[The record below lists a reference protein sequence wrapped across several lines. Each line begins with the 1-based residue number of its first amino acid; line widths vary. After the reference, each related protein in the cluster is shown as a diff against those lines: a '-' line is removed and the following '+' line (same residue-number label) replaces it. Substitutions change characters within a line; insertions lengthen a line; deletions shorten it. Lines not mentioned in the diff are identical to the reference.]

1 MTKYILFCL
10 AVMLPAASPGAEWL
24 DGRVV
29 AVVDGDTLS
38 VDVPGRGYLQV
49 RLAWADAPD
58 RLQDHGEAARAS
70 LGALAA
76 GQSVRLEGLGTVKGQ
91 WFATVWAL
99 APGAPCRNAECPKT
113 LDLGLAQIAR
123 GMAWHDRRSLGQL
136 PQALGQYEQAE
147 FQAKIRRTG
156 LWAGKNP
163 TPPWDWRGR

>member
-1 MTKYILFCL
+1 MTKCILFCL
-10 AVMLPAASPGAEWL
+10 SLLMPLAATCSESA

-29 AVVDGDTLS
+29 AVIDGDTLT
-38 VDVPGRGYLQV
+38 VDVSGKGHLQV

-70 LGALAA
+70 LGAMA
-76 GQSVRLEGLGTVKGQ
+76 GGQAVRLEGLASTKGQ
-91 WFATVWAL
+91 WFATIWAV
-99 APGAPCRNAECPKT
+99 APGAPCANANCPKT
-113 LDLGLAQIAR
+113 LDLGLAQITR
-123 GMAWHDRRSLGQL
+123 GLAWHERRALGQS

-147 FQAKIRRTG
+147 FQAKIRRIG